1 MPSSTLDFEK
11 DLHLLT
17 NLTHMNKALYIIISV
32 FFLVWNLFGVFA
44 FIVEMTASE
53 MITDP
58 MNDTQL
64 EMYLQRPS
72 WYLIFYG
79 IAVFAGFIA
88 AIMLLARRRQAAF
101 FALLSLL
108 GVIVTTGYNFYSGAA
123 DLVEGADQIF
133 LIGVPLISVF
143 MLVYARHADKK
154 GMLK

>member
-1 MPSSTLDFEK
+1 
-11 DLHLLT
+11 
-17 NLTHMNKALYIIISV
+17 MNKALYIIISV